1 MKPPFA
7 DGTITSFAPET
18 SHYFLSNF
26 YPSRVLYEGI
36 TYPSAEHAYQ
46 AAKVQD
52 TETRMLIMR
61 QPTPAQAKRMGGA
74 LKLRL
79 DWEAV
84 KFQVMRDILQIKFE
98 PDSILAGKLR
108 FTQNAHIIEGNWWH
122 DLIWGQCSCRRH
134 AWEGA
139 NHLGLLLMEVR
150 SGFVNRAASQGRFQ
164 AP

>member
-7 DGTITSFAPET
+7 DGTITSFVPET
-18 SHYFLSNF
+18 HHYFLSNF

-52 TETRMLIMR
+52 TDTRMLIMR
-61 QPTPAQAKRMGGA
+61 QPTAAQAKRMGGS

-79 DWEAV
+79 DWEVV
-84 KFQVMRDILQIKFE
+84 KFQVMKDILRIKFE
-98 PDSILAGKLR
+98 PYSLLAGKLR
-108 FTQNAHIIEGNWWH
+108 FTGDVYIIEGNYWH

-134 AWEGA
+134 AWDGA
-139 NHLGLLLMEVR
+139 NQLGLLLMEVR
-150 SGFVNRAASQGRFQ
+150 SELANRTVGQGRFQ